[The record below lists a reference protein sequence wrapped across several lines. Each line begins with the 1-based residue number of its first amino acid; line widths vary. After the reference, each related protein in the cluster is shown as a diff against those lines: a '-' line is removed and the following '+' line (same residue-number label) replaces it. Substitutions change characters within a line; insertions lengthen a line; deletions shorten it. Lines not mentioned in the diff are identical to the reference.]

1 MPETRRD
8 AAFLREKAVRF
19 RGIAA
24 ICDQLTAAKLLEL
37 SVELE
42 AKAAEIEAR
51 SRATDNWPKDAAKQ
65 REN

>member
-8 AAFLREKAVRF
+8 AAFLRDKAARF

-24 ICDQLTAAKLLEL
+24 ICDPLTATQLLEL

-42 AKAAEIEAR
+42 AKAAEMEAR
-51 SRATDNWPKDAAKQ
+51 WRPASAHLPRPIFDS
-65 REN
+65 